1 MIQPSRFFLDHLPT
15 PLGTFAIVAD
25 AEGRL
30 CAAGFTEGHPRMQ
43 QKLSGYTAAASTP
56 TLERAQNPGG
66 LSQAIARYFA
76 GDLAAIHG
84 LPCADFGT
92 EFQKTVWRALREIAC
107 GETCSYAELARR
119 IGRPSAV
126 RAVGLANGANP
137 ICLIVPCHRVIGA
150 DGSLTGYAGGVE
162 RKRWLLAHEQHPGSP
177 AQLQLDLPALPAPG

>member
-1 MIQPSRFFLDHLPT
+1 MSQPSPFFLDHIPT
-15 PLGTFAIVAD
+15 PLGSFAIVAD

-30 CAAGFTEGHPRMQ
+30 YAAGFTEGHPRMQ
-43 QKLSGYTAAASTP
+43 QKLSGYAAAGTP
-56 TLERAQNPGG
+56 PLTPAQNPGG

-76 GDLAAIHG
+76 GELAAIQG

-92 EFQKTVWRALREIAC
+92 EFQKTVWRALRDIAC

-150 DGSLTGYAGGVE
+150 DGSLTGYAGGIE
-162 RKRWLLAHEQHPGSP
+162 RKRWLLAHEQRPGNP
-177 AQLQLDLPALPAPG
+177 AQLSLDLAAARAPG